1 MTPEDFADLLTPEG
15 RALLDSLRDYDPGQ
29 ELAVA
34 TRLRRDHPAHLVSAA
49 LGQARLRQRAVA
61 KFGAEDAFRMYFT
74 PGGAEM
80 ATRASVA
87 AYRAGRLADLG
98 VRSVADLCCGI
109 GGDALALARLGI
121 RVLAVDRDP
130 LTAAVARANA
140 GALGLAELIEVREA
154 DVTAVDTTGYDA
166 VFIDPARRGGR
177 GRIFDP
183 ESYSPPLSWAVE
195 TARAARTAAIKIA
208 PGIPHEAV
216 PAGAEAEWISD
227 HGDVKEA
234 VLWFGLPRP
243 AAPAE
248 AWPATPLAEPT
259 EGPATGPADASAA
272 GTAAGPAAGA
282 GAGAGSPDQAATGGA
297 GRDGSGRSPGNGGR
311 AGRGPAPQ
319 GSPPRGGGLTATAG
333 EPAGGSAGAWAE
345 DTAAG
350 PAAGPHDQA
359 ATGGAGRD
367 GSGRS
372 PRGGGLPGA
381 AGGRAGV
388 AGVRA
393 TLLPGPRTLRST
405 GPLVD
410 APVGPV
416 GRYLYEPDGAVIR
429 AHLVAEVADR
439 LGGRLIDPTIAYVT
453 ADELRA
459 TPYATAYEITDVLP
473 FGLKKL
479 KALLREREVGTL
491 TVKKRG
497 SAIEP
502 EELRKKVK
510 PQGPNAATV
519 FLTRVAGA
527 PSMLIGS
534 PVSAP

>member
-1 MTPEDFADLLTPEG
+1 MTPEDFAALLTPEG
-15 RALLDSLRDYDPGQ
+15 RALLDSLRDHDPAQ

-34 TRLRRDHPAHLVSAA
+34 TRLRREHPAALVSAA

-74 PGGAEM
+74 PGGGEM

-87 AYRAGRLADLG
+87 SYRAERLAALG

-109 GGDALALARLGI
+109 GGDALAMARLGI

-130 LTAAVARANA
+130 LTVAVARANA
-140 GALGLAELIEVREA
+140 EALGLTELIEVREA
-154 DVTAVDTTGYDA
+154 DVTDVDTSGYDA
-166 VFIDPARRGGR
+166 VFLDPARRGSGR

-195 TARAARTAAIKIA
+195 AARKAEYAAIKIA

-216 PAGAEAEWISD
+216 PSEAEAEWISD

-234 VLWFGLPRP
+234 VLWFGT
-243 AAPAE
+243 AP
-248 AWPATPLAEPT
+248 
-259 EGPATGPADASAA
+259 
-272 GTAAGPAAGA
+272 GT
-282 GAGAGSPDQAATGGA
+282 
-297 GRDGSGRSPGNGGR
+297 
-311 AGRGPAPQ
+311 
-319 GSPPRGGGLTATAG
+319 
-333 EPAGGSAGAWAE
+333 
-345 DTAAG
+345 
-350 PAAGPHDQA
+350 
-359 ATGGAGRD
+359 
-367 GSGRS
+367 
-372 PRGGGLPGA
+372 
-381 AGGRAGV
+381 
-388 AGVRA
+388 VRA
-393 TLLPGPRTLRST
+393 TLLPGPRTLHT
-405 GPLVD
+405 ADPLPD
-410 APVGPV
+410 PEAGPV

-429 AHLVAEVADR
+429 AHLVAEVAEQ
-439 LGGRLIDPTIAYVT
+439 LAGRLIDPTIAYIT

-479 KALLREREVGTL
+479 KALLREREVGVL

-510 PQGPNAATV
+510 PQGPHSATV